1 MRVCVFV
8 RVGETQVEP
17 YANGRARRT
26 DVCAHLYGD
35 RRPSRGGFGGG
46 GGETRGDGFRATLP
60 KHFASPS
67 PVPYGCR
74 GREDPY
80 GAQCQPPCLQPMCS
94 PLDPQTVSKQ
104 IGGGGERE
112 GGGKKA
118 ENINKIKVF
127 RG

>member
-1 MRVCVFV
+1 MQMDGQGKAHGRV
-8 RVGETQVEP
+8 RAPLWGSAAVE
-17 YANGRARRT
+17 
-26 DVCAHLYGD
+26 
-35 RRPSRGGFGGG
+35 GGFGG

-104 IGGGGERE
+104 IGGVGKGR
-112 GGGKKA
+112 GGGKESRKY
-118 ENINKIKVF
+118 
-127 RG
+127 

>member
-1 MRVCVFV
+1 MQMDGQSV
-8 RVGETQVEP
+8 RTC
-17 YANGRARRT
+17 ART
-26 DVCAHLYGD
+26 SMGIGGG
-35 RRPSRGGFGGG
+35 RGGVWG